1 MDASRF
7 RDGEAR
13 HARNAIAYALAQV
26 LATVPITPGGLGVV
40 EGSLTALL
48 VAYGLP
54 TNVALASVLLY
65 RAVGRHQIG
74 LVVNLEPKDPAS
86 DTAEDVA
93 AAERSHLYM
102 NRHFLDPVGT
112 VLTPATNDGK
122 IKKPTPPPSI
132 AKDRL
137 PPLAMHAPPR
147 RPESAARKSIVGRH
161 AHRAPTLPRSH
172 RAEAGRKSAARR
184 RR

>member
-1 MDASRF
+1 MKSIILYTRELKPQNLYPKRIISPPAPNKCCPGRMEVLGRPRLDEQGRRF
-7 RDGEAR
+7 YYKRCKVCGF
-13 HARNAIAYALAQV
+13 AL
-26 LATVPITPGGLGVV
+26 
-40 EGSLTALL
+40 
-48 VAYGLP
+48 
-54 TNVALASVLLY
+54 
-65 RAVGRHQIG
+65 
-74 LVVNLEPKDPAS
+74 
-86 DTAEDVA
+86 
-93 AAERSHLYM
+93 
-102 NRHFLDPVGT
+102 RHFLDPVGT